1 MQKLIWAL
9 VVVAVA
15 LGNAVCGAPPNTTT
29 PKAIDA
35 AAAAAAV
42 VVTPMRVKLGDHGVF
57 YIGVRLEV
65 LTGPVY
71 DGWCSGFAGPFANEF
86 KKSSGRAPSK
96 GLLDAAAATAWDVT
110 LKGVFPGLGD
120 KELQKLLADSTDPR
134 WKTWQKEIPNQEL
147 RILDAMTKL
156 KGKVTQYPELSY
168 EE

>member
-1 MQKLIWAL
+1 MQKSIWAL

-15 LGNAVCGAPPNTTT
+15 LGNAVCGSPPTTT
-29 PKAIDA
+29 KPKAID
-35 AAAAAAV
+35 AAAAAV
-42 VVTPMRVKLGDHGVF
+42 VVTPMRMKLGDHGVF

-71 DGWCSGFAGPFANEF
+71 DGWCSGFGGPFATEF

-96 GLLDAAAATAWDVT
+96 GLVDAAAATAWDIT
-110 LKGVFPGLGD
+110 LTGVFPGLRD

-134 WKTWQKEIPNQEL
+134 WKTWEKEVPKL
-147 RILDAMTKL
+147 SHRILEGLTRL
-156 KGKVTQYPELSY
+156 KGKVTQFPELSY

>member
-15 LGNAVCGAPPNTTT
+15 LGNVVCGAPPTSTT
-29 PKAIDA
+29 PKAID
-35 AAAAAAV
+35 AAAAAV
-42 VVTPMRVKLGDHGVF
+42 VVTPMRVKLGEHGVF

-65 LTGPVY
+65 LTGPIY
-71 DGWCSGFAGPFANEF
+71 DGWCSGFGGPFAVEF
-86 KKSSGRAPSK
+86 KKASGRAPSK
-96 GLLDAAAATAWDVT
+96 GLVDAAAATTWDVT

-120 KELQKLLADSTDPR
+120 KELQKLLADPDDPR
-134 WKTWQKEIPNQEL
+134 WKTWQKEIPNQER
-147 RILDAMTKL
+147 RILDAVTKL

>member
-15 LGNAVCGAPPNTTT
+15 LGNAVCGAPPTTT
-29 PKAIDA
+29 KPKAID
-35 AAAAAAV
+35 AAAAAV
-42 VVTPMRVKLGDHGVF
+42 VVTPMRMKLGDDHGVF

-71 DGWCSGFAGPFANEF
+71 DGWCSGFGGPFAVEF
-86 KKSSGRAPSK
+86 KKASGRAPSK
-96 GLLDAAAATAWDVT
+96 GLLDAAAATTWDVT
-110 LKGVFPGLGD
+110 LKGVFPGLRD
-120 KELQKLLADSTDPR
+120 KELQKLLADPDDPR
-134 WKTWQKEIPNQEL
+134 WKTWQKEIPNQER
-147 RILDAMTKL
+147 RILDAVTKL

>member
-9 VVVAVA
+9 VEVLVVLNGTA
-15 LGNAVCGAPPNTTT
+15 CGAPPNTTA
-29 PKAIDA
+29 PKAID
-35 AAAAAAV
+35 AAAAAV

-65 LTGPVY
+65 LAGPVY
-71 DGWCSGFAGPFANEF
+71 DGWCSGFADPFATEF

-120 KELQKLLADSTDPR
+120 KELQKLLADPDDPR
-134 WKTWQKEIPNQEL
+134 WLTWQKEIPNQKR
-147 RILDAMTKL
+147 RILDAVTKL

>member
-1 MQKLIWAL
+1 VQKLIWAL

-15 LGNAVCGAPPNTTT
+15 LGNAVCGAPTTIAATT
-29 PKAIDA
+29 PKAID
-35 AAAAAAV
+35 AAAAAV
-42 VVTPMRVKLGDHGVF
+42 VVTPMRVRLGDHEVF

-65 LTGPVY
+65 LTGPIY
-71 DGWCSGFAGPFANEF
+71 DGWCSGFGGPFATEF

-110 LKGVFPGLGD
+110 LKGVFPGLRD
-120 KELQKLLADSTDPR
+120 KELQKLLADSDDPR
-134 WKTWQKEIPNQEL
+134 WKTWQKEIPNQER
-147 RILDAMTKL
+147 RILDAVTKL